1 MKMEMITAN
10 NQRKALRSMSA
21 TMNARLRKAA
31 DGTDLITV
39 RYSQSRRAGLKQVS
53 IRRTTKKCALFGITV
68 SLGLPRTKPV
78 DTRTGKPESVGI
90 NKCIELDDLA
100 KIFGV
105 LPEGPPTQDI
115 FHGFMPPPFVWAV
128 RHGIIIGWSAAH
140 VSATGNHATFV
151 FPLVFV
157 ALPAPSQ
164 LSPLPHR
171 PARVRVWHMDAAGRS
186 ELACLSPDR
195 VGDLARSS
203 WLRHASSRAR
213 AGRPWRRGERPLSTA
228 PRCRL
233 NAVRRAGA
241 GDYVICACA
250 ERLDSTAA
258 YHCPGRTFWH
268 RQRV

>member
-10 NQRKALRSMSA
+10 NQRKALRSMIAS
-21 TMNARLRKAA
+21 MKSRLRKAA

-115 FHGFMPPPFVWAV
+115 FHGFMPPPLRLGRSSWDNYWLVS
-128 RHGIIIGWSAAH
+128 GH

-171 PARVRVWHMDAAGRS
+171 PAGVRVRHMDAAGRS

-203 WLRHASSRAR
+203 WLR
-213 AGRPWRRGERPLSTA
+213 
-228 PRCRL
+228 
-233 NAVRRAGA
+233 
-241 GDYVICACA
+241 
-250 ERLDSTAA
+250 
-258 YHCPGRTFWH
+258 
-268 RQRV
+268 